1 MTFQRSSGI
10 LLHPT
15 SFPGRFGIG
24 SLGSE
29 AYTWLDW
36 LAKAGQKLWQILP
49 LGHTGYGDSPYQS
62 FGAFAGNPLLIS
74 LEKLVEQN
82 LLEKTSL
89 ENPPNF
95 ASNLVDYGWIYI
107 WKWQKLRE
115 AHKRFKSHAT
125 PAQLEAYQNFRS
137 ENASW
142 LEDYALFMA
151 CKDAH
156 GGKPWTEWQI
166 KLVHRDP
173 ATLEKNRT
181 ELADSLDLYV
191 FTQWAFFT
199 QWSEIRAYAHSKG
212 IQIVGDI
219 PIFVAHDSSD
229 VWANQNLFILEP
241 DGSPAVVA
249 GVPPDYFSSTGQ
261 LWGNPH
267 YRFDVMQKDGFAWWL
282 QRFSETFKQVD
293 IVRVDHFRGF
303 DAYWEIPGDAENA
316 IKGRWVKAPG
326 HALFEAVR
334 AKFGNLAIIAEDLGV
349 ITPEVEKLR
358 DDFNLPGMKILQFA
372 FYGNNNDPFL
382 PHNYRHNCVVYT
394 GTHDNDTTLGW
405 WESEPEIIKHKVRN
419 YLQTD
424 GSSIVWDL
432 IVAAWKSKA
441 DMALT
446 TLQDLLELPTIAR
459 MNLPGSLGGRNW
471 GWRYSSEVLSDA
483 LANRLRALTEASNR

>member
-1 MTFQRSSGI
+1 MPFQRSSGI

-15 SFPGRFGIG
+15 SFPGQFGIG
-24 SLGSE
+24 SLGNK
-29 AYTWLDW
+29 AYSWLDW
-36 LAKAGQKLWQILP
+36 LEQAGQKLWQILP

-74 LEKLVEQN
+74 LEKLLEQN
-82 LLEKTSL
+82 LLEASSL

-95 ASNLVDYGWIYI
+95 SHDLVDYGWIYI

-115 AHKRFKSHAT
+115 AHKRFKTHASA
-125 PAQLEAYQNFRS
+125 AQLADYQKFRAD
-137 ENASW
+137 NASW

-156 GGKPWTEWQI
+156 GGKPWTQWQI

-173 ATLEKNRT
+173 ATLEKNRI
-181 ELADSLDLYV
+181 ELADSLNLYA
-191 FTQWAFFT
+191 FTQWAFFG
-199 QWSEIRAYAHSKG
+199 QWSAVRAYAQSKN

-229 VWANQNLFILEP
+229 VWANQHLFMLEP
-241 DGSPAVVA
+241 DGSPEVVA
-249 GVPPDYFSSTGQ
+249 GVPPDYFSATGQ

-267 YRFDVMQKDGFAWWL
+267 YRFDVMAQDGFAWWL
-282 QRFSETFKQVD
+282 QRFAETFKQVD

-303 DAYWEIPGDAENA
+303 DAYWEVPGKAENA
-316 IKGRWVKAPG
+316 IQGRWVKAPG

-349 ITPEVEKLR
+349 ITPTVEKLR
-358 DDFNLPGMKILQFA
+358 DDFDLPGMKILQFA
-372 FYGNNNDPFL
+372 FYGNNDDPFL
-382 PHNYRHNCVVYT
+382 PHNYQHNCVVYT

-405 WESEPEIIKHKVRN
+405 WESEPEIIKNKVRE
-419 YLQTD
+419 YLQSD

-432 IVAAWKSKA
+432 IVAAWKSDA

-471 GWRYSSEVLSDA
+471 GWRYSSAVLSDA
-483 LANRLRALTEASNR
+483 LAHRLRALTEACNR

>member
-1 MTFQRSSGI
+1 M
-10 LLHPT
+10 
-15 SFPGRFGIG
+15 
-24 SLGSE
+24 
-29 AYTWLDW
+29 
-36 LAKAGQKLWQILP
+36 
-49 LGHTGYGDSPYQS
+49 
-62 FGAFAGNPLLIS
+62 
-74 LEKLVEQN
+74 EQN
-82 LLEKTSL
+82 LLEPTSL

-95 ASNLVDYGWIYI
+95 SNDLVDYGWIYI

-115 AHKRFKSHAT
+115 AHKRFKSHGSA
-125 PAQLEAYQNFRS
+125 AQLADYQQFRS

-156 GGKPWTEWQI
+156 GGKPWTQWQI

-173 ATLEKNRT
+173 HTLEKNRT
-181 ELADSLDLYV
+181 ELADSLDLYA

-199 QWSEIRAYAHSKG
+199 QWSAVRAYAHSKN

-229 VWANQNLFILEP
+229 VWANQHLFMLEP
-241 DGSPAVVA
+241 DGSPEVVA

-267 YRFDVMQKDGFAWWL
+267 YRFDVMAKDGFAWWL

-303 DAYWEIPGDAENA
+303 DAYWEVPGKAENA
-316 IKGRWVKAPG
+316 ITGRWVKAPG

-349 ITPEVEKLR
+349 ITPAVEKLR

-372 FYGNNNDPFL
+372 FYNNNDDPFL
-382 PHNYRHNCVVYT
+382 PHNYQHNCVVYT

-405 WESEPEIIKHKVRN
+405 WESEPEIIKNKVRE
-419 YLQTD
+419 YLQRD

-432 IVAAWKSKA
+432 IIAAWKSNA

-471 GWRYSSEVLSDA
+471 GWRYSSAVLSDT
-483 LANRLRALTEASNR
+483 LAQHLRALTEACNR